1 CRMVSE
7 ARGFNE
13 GNAMTKVRTTFL
25 FVAGFALGAWASLG
39 INDTARTADQPANS
53 PTSSPPAPASANP
66 ALGAQ
71 GATTG
76 GAPAS
81 RGAAQAQAGQ
91 PAGRPQAGG
100 GVQASAGGGGNPQDI
115 ANSAEKG
122 SLKSPYQD
130 FKKVAEEG
138 HQKFMSAGCNGCHGG
153 TGGGRAGAALSHQS
167 RRAGGDG

>member
-53 PTSSPPAPASANP
+53 PTSSPPAASSANP
-66 ALGAQ
+66 APGGQ

-81 RGAAQAQAGQ
+81 PGAAQPQAGQ
-91 PAGRPQAGG
+91 PAGQPQAGG
-100 GVQASAGGGGNPQDI
+100 GRSGLSRRWWQSAGHRQERRERI
-115 ANSAEKG
+115 AQEPVSGLQE
-122 SLKSPYQD
+122 
-130 FKKVAEEG
+130 
-138 HQKFMSAGCNGCHGG
+138 
-153 TGGGRAGAALSHQS
+153 S
-167 RRAGGDG
+167 RRGRSPEIHVGWL